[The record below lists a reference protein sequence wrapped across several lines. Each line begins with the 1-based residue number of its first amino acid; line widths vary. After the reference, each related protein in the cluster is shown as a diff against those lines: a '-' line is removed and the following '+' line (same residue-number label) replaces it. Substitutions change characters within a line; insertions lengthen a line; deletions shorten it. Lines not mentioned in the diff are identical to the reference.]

1 MIKEEADHAEAL
13 GHLAALAKGALVE
26 WDGVHRD
33 TVLPVGFTK
42 AMVKLEDGVA
52 ELEDAWKKLC
62 DARSRAAA
70 KQPSTAT

>member
-1 MIKEEADHAEAL
+1 
-13 GHLAALAKGALVE
+13 
-26 WDGVHRD
+26 
-33 TVLPVGFTK
+33 
-42 AMVKLEDGVA
+42 MVKLEDGVA